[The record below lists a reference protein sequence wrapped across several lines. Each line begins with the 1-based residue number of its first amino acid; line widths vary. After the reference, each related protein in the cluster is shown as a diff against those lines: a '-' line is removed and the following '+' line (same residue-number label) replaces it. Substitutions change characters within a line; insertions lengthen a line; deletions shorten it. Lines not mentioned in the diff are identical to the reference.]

1 MATKKNEQ
9 IIEIKPL
16 EIEAVEIRITG
27 ITPLIVHSWSEK
39 AKREMII
46 KQTGTTVVKKKSPKN
61 PVEDF
66 INSMYWI
73 SGKPT
78 EYTIEAFE
86 EAIANGAKFGF
97 PVTGIKQSAISGAF
111 RGGMTKDKASIR
123 GAFFI
128 EGISVKGDLLAV
140 IEGEPPV
147 MREDMVR
154 VGMGVAD
161 IRYRG
166 EFDNWS
172 INLKLT
178 YNKNGPYS
186 LEQII
191 NMINIGGYTVGIGE
205 WRPEKDGQYGMFQVS
220 ANK

>member
-1 MATKKNEQ
+1 MAIKKNAALV
-9 IIEIKPL
+9 EIKPL
-16 EIEAVEIRITG
+16 EIEEVEIQITG

-39 AKREMII
+39 AKKEMLD
-46 KQTGTTVVKKKSPKN
+46 KQTGATKTKKRDFKN

-73 SGKPT
+73 SGKPI
-78 EYTIEAFE
+78 EYTIDAFE
-86 EAIANGAKFGF
+86 KAIANGATFGF

-128 EGISVKGDLLAV
+128 DGLQVNGDLLAV
-140 IEGEPPV
+140 IESDPPA

-154 VGMGVAD
+154 VGMGTAD

-166 EFDNWS
+166 EFNNWS
-172 INLKLT
+172 IRLKLT
-178 YNKNGPYS
+178 YNKNGAYT

-205 WRPEKDGQYGMFQVS
+205 WRPERDGQYGMYRIS
-220 ANK
+220 TDK